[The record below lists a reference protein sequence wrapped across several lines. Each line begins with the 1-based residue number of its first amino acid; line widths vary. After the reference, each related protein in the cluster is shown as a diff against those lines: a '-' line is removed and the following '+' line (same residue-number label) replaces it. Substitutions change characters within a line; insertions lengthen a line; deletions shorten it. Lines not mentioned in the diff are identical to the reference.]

1 VEAREIGGSAAL
13 VVASF
18 PAGRGGEGEVWLRRR
33 PLLRVTGLALYME
46 QRFVPSSAARAA
58 VVEPASAL
66 EVVAV
71 ASLLGVLLRRLAD
84 GWIRRLVRL

>member
-1 VEAREIGGSAAL
+1 

-33 PLLRVTGLALYME
+33 PLPRFAGLALYMAL
-46 QRFVPSSAARAA
+46 RFLPSSAARAA

-66 EVVAV
+66 EGVAT
-71 ASLLGVLLRRLAD
+71 ASLLGVLVRRLAD
-84 GWIRRLVRL
+84 GWILCLVGL